1 MINSKIEMEY
11 KDLMFEVNT
20 TVEKIE
26 GKKKGFNLF
35 MSMFNWYN
43 EKYLH
48 SSFISMML
56 SLDERYLK
64 LFIEEIKKN
73 DDKGNFCVEDFC
85 KCDVY
90 PNINDHAEKLNIDIL
105 ITSKTTNKVIIIE
118 NKTFAKDRIVDGNPQ
133 LLGYGKK
140 IIESAEFENIRDE
153 KDIYYVY
160 LSLRGVFPSE
170 KEEFKD
176 KNLITISYD
185 VNIRNWIKKC
195 SGLETDGFKK
205 SLMQQYLDMI
215 DFALPDIKDILYLKR
230 LVAGNLDELFRM
242 YTSNENKDASFKD
255 AMKHVMWH
263 TIDDFITDLINKMKC
278 IEGITFNIPVSNGEY
293 QINKTD
299 LHQKITRMAH
309 IHTGKADVQFN
320 YKGESYNICFSSK
333 GIELSI
339 VGGKSKMIDDLSG
352 INFCNFECRET
363 FDMINKDE
371 ANIEI
376 EKVIDKIKSKLN
388 ITE

>member
-1 MINSKIEMEY
+1 MEY

-20 TVEKIE
+20 TVGKIE
-26 GKKKGFNLF
+26 RKKNGFNLF
-35 MSMFNWYN
+35 LSMFNWYN

-85 KCDVY
+85 KCDVF

-309 IHTGKADVQFN
+309 IHTGNADVQFN

>member
-1 MINSKIEMEY
+1 MESKNLKKLNAI
-11 KDLMFEVNT
+11 VG
-20 TVEKIE
+20 KIE
-26 GKKKGFNLF
+26 GKKNGFNLF

-85 KCDVY
+85 KCDVF

-105 ITSKTTNKVIIIE
+105 IISKTTNKVIIIE

-140 IIESAEFENIRDE
+140 IIKSAEFKNIRDE

-185 VNIRNWIKKC
+185 KNIRNWIKAC
-195 SGLETDGFKK
+195 IELETDDFKK

-215 DFALPDIKDILYLKR
+215 YFALPDVKDILDLKR
-230 LVAGNLDELFRM
+230 LVAGNLDDAFSM
-242 YTSNENKDASFKD
+242 YTSEENKDVDDFKD

-263 TIDDFITDLINKMKC
+263 TIDDFITDLIKKMAR

-309 IHTGKADVQFN
+309 KQTGKADVPFN

-339 VGGKSKMIDDLSG
+339 DDEKSKEIDYLSG
-352 INFCNFECRET
+352 INFCNFKCRET

>member
-1 MINSKIEMEY
+1 MEPKNEEEMKTIVGKIER
-11 KDLMFEVNT
+11 
-20 TVEKIE
+20 
-26 GKKKGFNLF
+26 KKKGFNLF

-85 KCDVY
+85 KCDVF
-90 PNINDHAEKLNIDIL
+90 PNRNDHAEKLNIDIL

-153 KDIYYVY
+153 KNIYYVY

-185 VNIRNWIKKC
+185 KNIRNWIKKC

>member
-1 MINSKIEMEY
+1 MEPKNEEEM
-11 KDLMFEVNT
+11 KTIVG
-20 TVEKIE
+20 KIE
-26 GKKKGFNLF
+26 GKKNGFNLF

-85 KCDVY
+85 KCDVF
-90 PNINDHAEKLNIDIL
+90 PNRNDHAEKLNIDIL

-185 VNIRNWIKKC
+185 KNIRNWIKAC
-195 SGLETDGFKK
+195 IELETDDFKK

-278 IEGITFNIPVSNGEY
+278 IEGITFNIPISNGEY

-299 LHQKITRMAH
+299 LHQKITRMSH
-309 IHTGKADVQFN
+309 NHTGKADVQFN

-339 VGGKSKMIDDLSG
+339 DGGKAKMIDDLSG
-352 INFCNFECRET
+352 INFCNFECRKT

>member
-1 MINSKIEMEY
+1 MEPKNEEEMKTIVGKI
-11 KDLMFEVNT
+11 VR
-20 TVEKIE
+20 
-26 GKKKGFNLF
+26 KKNGFNLF

-85 KCDVY
+85 KCDVF

-105 ITSKTTNKVIIIE
+105 IISKTTNKVIIIE

-140 IIESAEFENIRDE
+140 IIKSAEFKNIRDE

-185 VNIRNWIKKC
+185 KNIRNWIKAC
-195 SGLETDGFKK
+195 IELETDDFKK

-215 DFALPDIKDILYLKR
+215 YFALPDVKDILDLKR
-230 LVAGNLDELFRM
+230 LVAGNLDDAFSM
-242 YTSNENKDASFKD
+242 YTSEENKDVDDFKD

-263 TIDDFITDLINKMKC
+263 TIDDFITDLIKKIAR

-352 INFCNFECRET
+352 INFCNFKCRET

>member
-1 MINSKIEMEY
+1 MEP
-11 KDLMFEVNT
+11 KNEEELKT
-20 TVEKIE
+20 IVEKIE

-85 KCDVY
+85 KCDVF

-352 INFCNFECRET
+352 INFCNFKCRET

-371 ANIEI
+371 ANVEI

>member
-1 MINSKIEMEY
+1 MEPKNEEEM
-11 KDLMFEVNT
+11 KTIVG
-20 TVEKIE
+20 KIE

-56 SLDERYLK
+56 SLDERYFK

-85 KCDVY
+85 KCDVF

-153 KDIYYVY
+153 KNIYYVY

-185 VNIRNWIKKC
+185 KNIRNWIKAC
-195 SGLETDGFKK
+195 IELETDDFKK

-215 DFALPDIKDILYLKR
+215 YFALPDVKDILDLKR

-242 YTSNENKDASFKD
+242 YTSKENKDVDFKFID

-263 TIDDFITDLINKMKC
+263 TIDDFITDLIKKMAR
-278 IEGITFNIPVSNGEY
+278 IEGITFNIPVSNGVY

-309 IHTGKADVQFN
+309 KQTGKADVPFN

-339 VGGKSKMIDDLSG
+339 VGGKSKEIDYLSG
-352 INFCNFECRET
+352 INFCNFKCRET

-388 ITE
+388 ITK

>member
-1 MINSKIEMEY
+1 MEY

-20 TVEKIE
+20 TVGKIE
-26 GKKKGFNLF
+26 RKKNGFNLF
-35 MSMFNWYN
+35 LSMFNWYN

-85 KCDVY
+85 KCDVF

-278 IEGITFNIPVSNGEY
+278 IEGITFNIPISNGEY

-309 IHTGKADVQFN
+309 NHTGKADVPFN

-339 VGGKSKMIDDLSG
+339 DDEKSTEIDYLSG
-352 INFCNFECRET
+352 IKFCNFKCRET

>member
-1 MINSKIEMEY
+1 MEY
-11 KDLMFEVNT
+11 KDFMFEVKT
-20 TVEKIE
+20 IVGKIVR
-26 GKKKGFNLF
+26 KKNGFNLF

-73 DDKGNFCVEDFC
+73 DDKCNFCVEDFC
-85 KCDVY
+85 KCDVF
-90 PNINDHAEKLNIDIL
+90 PNKNDHSEKLNIDIL

-140 IIESAEFENIRDE
+140 IIESAKFENIRDE

-185 VNIRNWIKKC
+185 DNIRNWIKECFK
-195 SGLETDGFKK
+195 LETGDFKK

-215 DFALPDIKDILYLKR
+215 DFALPDVNDIIALKR
-230 LVAGNLDELFRM
+230 LVAENLDNAFRM
-242 YTSNENKDASFKD
+242 YTSKENKSVDDFRN

-263 TIDDFITDLINKMKC
+263 TIDDFITDLIKKMAR
-278 IEGITFNIPVSNGEY
+278 IEGITFNIPVSNGEF

-339 VGGKSKMIDDLSG
+339 VGGKSKEIDYLSG

>member
-1 MINSKIEMEY
+1 MESKNLKKLNAIVGKIER
-11 KDLMFEVNT
+11 
-20 TVEKIE
+20 
-26 GKKKGFNLF
+26 KKKGFNLF

-85 KCDVY
+85 KCDVF

-140 IIESAEFENIRDE
+140 IIESAEFKNIRDE
-153 KDIYYVY
+153 KNIYYVY

-185 VNIRNWIKKC
+185 KNIRNWIKKC
-195 SGLETDGFKK
+195 SGLETDDFKR

-215 DFALPDIKDILYLKR
+215 DIALPAVKDILDLKR
-230 LVAGNLDELFRM
+230 WVSGNLDIAFHR
-242 YTSNENKDASFKD
+242 YTSKENKDVDFKFID

>member
-1 MINSKIEMEY
+1 MEP
-11 KDLMFEVNT
+11 KNEKELNNI
-20 TVEKIE
+20 VEKIE

-85 KCDVY
+85 KCDVF

>member
-1 MINSKIEMEY
+1 MEY

-20 TVEKIE
+20 TVGKIE
-26 GKKKGFNLF
+26 RKKNGFNLF
-35 MSMFNWYN
+35 LSMFNWYN

-85 KCDVY
+85 KCDVF

-215 DFALPDIKDILYLKR
+215 DFALPDIKYILYLKR
-230 LVAGNLDELFRM
+230 LVAGNLEELFRM

-278 IEGITFNIPVSNGEY
+278 IEGITFNIPISNGEY

-309 IHTGKADVQFN
+309 NQIGKADVQFN

-339 VGGKSKMIDDLSG
+339 DDEKSKEIDYLSG
-352 INFCNFECRET
+352 INFCNFKCRET

>member
-1 MINSKIEMEY
+1 M
-11 KDLMFEVNT
+11 
-20 TVEKIE
+20 
-26 GKKKGFNLF
+26 KKKLKTIVGKIVRKKNGFNLF

-85 KCDVY
+85 KCDVF
-90 PNINDHAEKLNIDIL
+90 PNKNDHAEKLNIDIL

-185 VNIRNWIKKC
+185 KNIRNWIKKC
-195 SGLETDGFKK
+195 SGLETDDFKK

-215 DFALPDIKDILYLKR
+215 DIALPAVKDILDLKR
-230 LVAGNLDELFRM
+230 WVAGNLDIAFHR
-242 YTSNENKDASFKD
+242 YTSKENKDVDFKFKDAKFKD
-255 AMKHVMWH
+255 AMKHVRWH
-263 TIDDFITDLINKMKC
+263 TIDDFITDLIKKMAR
-278 IEGITFNIPVSNGEY
+278 IEGITFNIPISNGEY

>member
-1 MINSKIEMEY
+1 MEPKNEEEMKTIVGKI
-11 KDLMFEVNT
+11 VR
-20 TVEKIE
+20 
-26 GKKKGFNLF
+26 KKNGFNLF

-85 KCDVY
+85 KCDVF
-90 PNINDHAEKLNIDIL
+90 PNRNDHAEKLNIDIL

-140 IIESAEFENIRDE
+140 IIESAKFENIRDE

-185 VNIRNWIKKC
+185 VNIRNWIKAC
-195 SGLETDGFKK
+195 IELETDDFKK

-215 DFALPDIKDILYLKR
+215 YFALPDVKDILDLKR
-230 LVAGNLDELFRM
+230 WVAGNLDDAFSKYASEE
-242 YTSNENKDASFKD
+242 NENVDFKD

-263 TIDDFITDLINKMKC
+263 TIDDFITDLIKKMAR
-278 IEGITFNIPVSNGEY
+278 IEGITFNIPVSNGEF

-309 IHTGKADVQFN
+309 NHTGNADVPFN

-339 VGGKSKMIDDLSG
+339 DDEKSKEIDYLSG
-352 INFCNFECRET
+352 INFCNFKCRET

>member
-1 MINSKIEMEY
+1 MEY

-20 TVEKIE
+20 IVEKIE

-85 KCDVY
+85 KCVVF

-140 IIESAEFENIRDE
+140 IIESAEFKNIRDE
-153 KDIYYVY
+153 KNIYYVY

-185 VNIRNWIKKC
+185 KNIRNWIKAC
-195 SGLETDGFKK
+195 SGLETDDFKR

-215 DFALPDIKDILYLKR
+215 DFALPAVKDILDLKR
-230 LVAGNLDELFRM
+230 LVAGNLDIAFHR
-242 YTSNENKDASFKD
+242 YTSKENKDVDFKFKDAKFKD
-255 AMKHVMWH
+255 AMKHVRWH
-263 TIDDFITDLINKMKC
+263 TIDDFITDLIKKMAR

-309 IHTGKADVQFN
+309 KHTGNADVPFN

-339 VGGKSKMIDDLSG
+339 DDEKSKEIDYLSG
-352 INFCNFECRET
+352 INFCNFKCRET

-371 ANIEI
+371 ANVEI

>member
-1 MINSKIEMEY
+1 MEPKNEEEM
-11 KDLMFEVNT
+11 KTIVG
-20 TVEKIE
+20 KIE
-26 GKKKGFNLF
+26 GKKNGFNLF

-85 KCDVY
+85 KCDVF
-90 PNINDHAEKLNIDIL
+90 PNKNDHAEKLNIDIL

-195 SGLETDGFKK
+195 SGLETDDFKK

-242 YTSNENKDASFKD
+242 YTSNENKNASFKD

-333 GIELSI
+333 GIEQSI
-339 VGGKSKMIDDLSG
+339 VGGKSKEIDYLSG

>member
-1 MINSKIEMEY
+1 MEPKNEEEM
-11 KDLMFEVNT
+11 KTIVG
-20 TVEKIE
+20 KIE
-26 GKKKGFNLF
+26 GKKNGFNLF

-85 KCDVY
+85 KCVVF

-140 IIESAEFENIRDE
+140 IIESAEFKNIRDE
-153 KDIYYVY
+153 KNIYYVY

-170 KEEFKD
+170 KEEFED

-185 VNIRNWIKKC
+185 VNIRNWIKAC
-195 SGLETDGFKK
+195 IELETDDFKK

-215 DFALPDIKDILYLKR
+215 DFALPAVKDILDLKR
-230 LVAGNLDELFRM
+230 LVAGNLDDAFSM
-242 YTSNENKDASFKD
+242 YTSEENKDVDDFKD
-255 AMKHVMWH
+255 ALKHVMWH

-278 IEGITFNIPVSNGEY
+278 IEGITFNIPISNGEY

-309 IHTGKADVQFN
+309 NKTGKADVPFN

-339 VGGKSKMIDDLSG
+339 DDEKSKEIDYLSG
-352 INFCNFECRET
+352 INFCNFKCRET

-376 EKVIDKIKSKLN
+376 EKVIDKIKSK
-388 ITE
+388 

>member
-1 MINSKIEMEY
+1 MEPKNENEKKRNTIVGKIVRKM
-11 KDLMFEVNT
+11 N
-20 TVEKIE
+20 
-26 GKKKGFNLF
+26 GFNLF
-35 MSMFNWYN
+35 ISMFNWYN

-85 KCDVY
+85 KCVVF

-105 ITSKTTNKVIIIE
+105 ITSKTTHKVIIIE

-140 IIESAEFENIRDE
+140 IIKSAEFKNIRDE

-185 VNIRNWIKKC
+185 KNIRNWIKAC
-195 SGLETDGFKK
+195 IELETDDFKK

-215 DFALPDIKDILYLKR
+215 YFALPDVKDILDLKR
-230 LVAGNLDELFRM
+230 LVAGNLDDEFSM
-242 YTSNENKDASFKD
+242 YTSEENKDVDDFKD
-255 AMKHVMWH
+255 AMKHVIWH
-263 TIDDFITDLINKMKC
+263 TIDDFITDLIKKMAR
-278 IEGITFNIPVSNGEY
+278 IEGITFNIPVSNGEF

-309 IHTGKADVQFN
+309 NHTGNADVPFN

-339 VGGKSKMIDDLSG
+339 DDEKSKEIDYLSG
-352 INFCNFECRET
+352 INFCNFKCRET

>member
-1 MINSKIEMEY
+1 MEPKNEEEM
-11 KDLMFEVNT
+11 KTIVG
-20 TVEKIE
+20 KIE
-26 GKKKGFNLF
+26 GKKNGFNLF

-85 KCDVY
+85 KCVVF

-140 IIESAEFENIRDE
+140 IIESAEFKNIRDE

-185 VNIRNWIKKC
+185 KNIRNWIKKC
-195 SGLETDGFKK
+195 SGLETDDFKR

-215 DFALPDIKDILYLKR
+215 YFALPAVKDILDLKR

-242 YTSNENKDASFKD
+242 YTSNENEYVDFKD
-255 AMKHVMWH
+255 AMKHVRWH
-263 TIDDFITDLINKMKC
+263 TIDDFITDLIKKMAR
-278 IEGITFNIPVSNGEY
+278 IEGITFNIPISNGEF

-309 IHTGKADVQFN
+309 KQTGKADVPFN

-339 VGGKSKMIDDLSG
+339 DDEKSKEIDYLSG
-352 INFCNFECRET
+352 INFCNFKCRET

>member
-1 MINSKIEMEY
+1 MEPKNEKELNNIVGKIER
-11 KDLMFEVNT
+11 
-20 TVEKIE
+20 
-26 GKKKGFNLF
+26 KKNGFNLF
-35 MSMFNWYN
+35 LSMFNWYN

-85 KCDVY
+85 KCDVF

>member
-1 MINSKIEMEY
+1 MESKNLKKLNAIVGKIER
-11 KDLMFEVNT
+11 
-20 TVEKIE
+20 
-26 GKKKGFNLF
+26 KKKGFNLF

-85 KCDVY
+85 KCDVF

-153 KDIYYVY
+153 KNIYYVY

-185 VNIRNWIKKC
+185 KNIRNWIKKC

-215 DFALPDIKDILYLKR
+215 DFALPDVKDILDLKR
-230 LVAGNLDELFRM
+230 LVAEILDDAFSM
-242 YTSNENKDASFKD
+242 YTSKENKDVDFKFID

-339 VGGKSKMIDDLSG
+339 DDEKSKEIDYLSG

>member
-1 MINSKIEMEY
+1 MESKNLKKLNAIVGKIER
-11 KDLMFEVNT
+11 
-20 TVEKIE
+20 
-26 GKKKGFNLF
+26 KKKGFNLF

-85 KCDVY
+85 KCDVF

-278 IEGITFNIPVSNGEY
+278 IEGITFNIPISNGEY

-299 LHQKITRMAH
+299 LHQKITRMSH
-309 IHTGKADVQFN
+309 NHTGKADVQFN

-339 VGGKSKMIDDLSG
+339 DGGKAKMIDDLSG
-352 INFCNFECRET
+352 INFCNFECRKT

>member
-1 MINSKIEMEY
+1 MEPKNEEEMKTIVGKIQ
-11 KDLMFEVNT
+11 
-20 TVEKIE
+20 
-26 GKKKGFNLF
+26 GKKNGFNLF

-85 KCDVY
+85 KCVVF

-140 IIESAEFENIRDE
+140 IIESAEFKNIRDE
-153 KDIYYVY
+153 QNIYYVY
-160 LSLRGVFPSE
+160 LSLSGVFPSE
-170 KEEFKD
+170 KEEFED

-185 VNIRNWIKKC
+185 VNIRNWIKAC
-195 SGLETDGFKK
+195 IELETDDFKK

-215 DFALPDIKDILYLKR
+215 DFALPAVKDILDLKR
-230 LVAGNLDELFRM
+230 LVAGNLDDAFSM
-242 YTSNENKDASFKD
+242 YTSEENKDVDDFKD
-255 AMKHVMWH
+255 ALKHVMWH

-278 IEGITFNIPVSNGEY
+278 IEGITFNIPISNGEY

-309 IHTGKADVQFN
+309 NKTGKADVPFN

-339 VGGKSKMIDDLSG
+339 DDEKSKEIDYLSG
-352 INFCNFECRET
+352 INFCNFKCRET

>member
-1 MINSKIEMEY
+1 MEY

-20 TVEKIE
+20 TVGKIE
-26 GKKKGFNLF
+26 RKKNGFNLF
-35 MSMFNWYN
+35 LSMFNWYN

-85 KCDVY
+85 KCDVF

-230 LVAGNLDELFRM
+230 LVSGNLDELFRM

>member
-1 MINSKIEMEY
+1 MEY

-20 TVEKIE
+20 TVGKIE
-26 GKKKGFNLF
+26 RKKNGFNLF
-35 MSMFNWYN
+35 LSMFNWYN

-85 KCDVY
+85 KCDVF

-309 IHTGKADVQFN
+309 NQTGKADVQFN

-339 VGGKSKMIDDLSG
+339 DGGKAKMIDDLSG
-352 INFCNFECRET
+352 INFCNFECRKT

-376 EKVIDKIKSKLN
+376 EKVIDKIKSK
-388 ITE
+388 

>member
-1 MINSKIEMEY
+1 MEY

-20 TVEKIE
+20 TVGKIE
-26 GKKKGFNLF
+26 RKKNGFNLF
-35 MSMFNWYN
+35 LSMFNWYN

-85 KCDVY
+85 KCDVF

-176 KNLITISYD
+176 KDLITISYD

>member
-1 MINSKIEMEY
+1 MEPKNEEEM
-11 KDLMFEVNT
+11 KTIVG
-20 TVEKIE
+20 KIE
-26 GKKKGFNLF
+26 GKKNGFNLF

-85 KCDVY
+85 KCVVF

-140 IIESAEFENIRDE
+140 IIKSAEFKNIRDE

-185 VNIRNWIKKC
+185 KNIRNWIKAC
-195 SGLETDGFKK
+195 SGLETDDFKR

-215 DFALPDIKDILYLKR
+215 DFALPAVKDILDLKR
-230 LVAGNLDELFRM
+230 LVAGNLDIAFHR
-242 YTSNENKDASFKD
+242 YTSKENKSVDDFKD

-278 IEGITFNIPVSNGEY
+278 IEGITFNIPISNGEY

-309 IHTGKADVQFN
+309 NHTGKADVPFN

-339 VGGKSKMIDDLSG
+339 DDEKSKEIDYLSG
-352 INFCNFECRET
+352 INFCNFKCRET

-376 EKVIDKIKSKLN
+376 EKVIDKLKSKLN

>member
-1 MINSKIEMEY
+1 MEPKNENEKKRNTIVGKIVRKM
-11 KDLMFEVNT
+11 N
-20 TVEKIE
+20 
-26 GKKKGFNLF
+26 GFNLF
-35 MSMFNWYN
+35 ISMFNWYN

-85 KCDVY
+85 KCDVF
-90 PNINDHAEKLNIDIL
+90 PNRNDHAEKLNIDIL

-140 IIESAEFENIRDE
+140 IIESAKFENIRDE

-185 VNIRNWIKKC
+185 VNIRNWIKAC
-195 SGLETDGFKK
+195 IELETDDFKK

-215 DFALPDIKDILYLKR
+215 DFALPAVKDILDLKR
-230 LVAGNLDELFRM
+230 LVAGNLDIAFHR
-242 YTSNENKDASFKD
+242 YTSKENKSVDDFKD

-263 TIDDFITDLINKMKC
+263 TIDDFITDLIKKMAR

-309 IHTGKADVQFN
+309 NQTGKADVQFN

-339 VGGKSKMIDDLSG
+339 DGGKAKMIDDLSG
-352 INFCNFECRET
+352 INFCNFECRKT

>member
-1 MINSKIEMEY
+1 MEPKNEEEM
-11 KDLMFEVNT
+11 KTIVG
-20 TVEKIE
+20 KIE
-26 GKKKGFNLF
+26 GKKNGFNLF

-85 KCDVY
+85 KCDVF
-90 PNINDHAEKLNIDIL
+90 PNRNDHAEKLNIDIL

-140 IIESAEFENIRDE
+140 IIKSAEFKNIRDE
-153 KDIYYVY
+153 KNIYYVY

-185 VNIRNWIKKC
+185 KNIRNWIKKC

-339 VGGKSKMIDDLSG
+339 DGGKAKMIDDLSG

>member
-1 MINSKIEMEY
+1 M
-11 KDLMFEVNT
+11 DLMFEVNT
-20 TVEKIE
+20 IVEKIVR
-26 GKKKGFNLF
+26 KKNGFNLF

-85 KCDVY
+85 KCDVF
-90 PNINDHAEKLNIDIL
+90 PNKNDHSEKLNIDIL

-140 IIESAEFENIRDE
+140 IIESAKFENIRDE

-185 VNIRNWIKKC
+185 DNIRNWIKECFK
-195 SGLETDGFKK
+195 LETGDFKK

-215 DFALPDIKDILYLKR
+215 DFALPDVNDIIALKR
-230 LVAGNLDELFRM
+230 LVAENLDELFRM
-242 YTSNENKDASFKD
+242 YTSNENNDASFKD

-263 TIDDFITDLINKMKC
+263 TIDDFITDLINKMAR
-278 IEGITFNIPVSNGEY
+278 IEGITFNIPVSNGEF

-309 IHTGKADVQFN
+309 NHTGKADVPFN

-339 VGGKSKMIDDLSG
+339 VGGKSKEIDYLSG
-352 INFCNFECRET
+352 INFSNFKCRET

>member
-1 MINSKIEMEY
+1 MEPKNEEEM
-11 KDLMFEVNT
+11 KT
-20 TVEKIE
+20 IVEKIE

-85 KCDVY
+85 KCDVF
-90 PNINDHAEKLNIDIL
+90 PNRNDHAEKLNIDIL

-140 IIESAEFENIRDE
+140 IIKSAEFKNIRDE

>member
-1 MINSKIEMEY
+1 MEY

-20 TVEKIE
+20 TVGKIE
-26 GKKKGFNLF
+26 RKKNGFNLF
-35 MSMFNWYN
+35 LSMFNWYN

-85 KCDVY
+85 KCDVF

-352 INFCNFECRET
+352 INFCNFKCRET

-371 ANIEI
+371 ANVEI

>member
-1 MINSKIEMEY
+1 M
-11 KDLMFEVNT
+11 DLMFEVNT
-20 TVEKIE
+20 IVEKIVR
-26 GKKKGFNLF
+26 KKNGFNLF

-85 KCDVY
+85 KYDVF
-90 PNINDHAEKLNIDIL
+90 PNKNDHAEKLNIDIL

-140 IIESAEFENIRDE
+140 IIESAKFENIRDE

-185 VNIRNWIKKC
+185 KNIRN
-195 SGLETDGFKK
+195 
-205 SLMQQYLDMI
+205 
-215 DFALPDIKDILYLKR
+215 R
-230 LVAGNLDELFRM
+230 
-242 YTSNENKDASFKD
+242 
-255 AMKHVMWH
+255 
-263 TIDDFITDLINKMKC
+263 IN
-278 IEGITFNIPVSNGEY
+278 VSS
-293 QINKTD
+293 
-299 LHQKITRMAH
+299 
-309 IHTGKADVQFN
+309 V
-320 YKGESYNICFSSK
+320 
-333 GIELSI
+333 
-339 VGGKSKMIDDLSG
+339 
-352 INFCNFECRET
+352 
-363 FDMINKDE
+363 
-371 ANIEI
+371 
-376 EKVIDKIKSKLN
+376 
-388 ITE
+388 

>member
-1 MINSKIEMEY
+1 MEY

-20 TVEKIE
+20 TVGKIE
-26 GKKKGFNLF
+26 RKKNGFNLF
-35 MSMFNWYN
+35 LSMFNWYN

-85 KCDVY
+85 KCDVF

>member
-1 MINSKIEMEY
+1 MEPKNEEEMKTIVGKIER
-11 KDLMFEVNT
+11 
-20 TVEKIE
+20 
-26 GKKKGFNLF
+26 KKKGFNLF

-85 KCDVY
+85 KCDVF
-90 PNINDHAEKLNIDIL
+90 PNRNDHAEKLNIDIL

-140 IIESAEFENIRDE
+140 IIESAEFKNIRDE

-185 VNIRNWIKKC
+185 VNIRNWIKAC
-195 SGLETDGFKK
+195 IELETDDFKK

-215 DFALPDIKDILYLKR
+215 YFALPDVKDILDLKR
-230 LVAGNLDELFRM
+230 WVAGNLDDAFSKYASEE
-242 YTSNENKDASFKD
+242 NEYVDFKD

-263 TIDDFITDLINKMKC
+263 TIDDFITDLIKKMAR
-278 IEGITFNIPVSNGEY
+278 IEGITFNIPVSNGEF

-309 IHTGKADVQFN
+309 NHTGNADVPFN

-339 VGGKSKMIDDLSG
+339 DDEKSKEIDDLSG
-352 INFCNFECRET
+352 INFCNFKCRET

>member
-1 MINSKIEMEY
+1 MEY

-20 TVEKIE
+20 TVGKIE
-26 GKKKGFNLF
+26 RKKNGFNLF

-85 KCDVY
+85 KCDVF
-90 PNINDHAEKLNIDIL
+90 PNRNDHAEKLNIDIL

>member
-1 MINSKIEMEY
+1 MEPKNEEEMKTIVGKI
-11 KDLMFEVNT
+11 VR
-20 TVEKIE
+20 
-26 GKKKGFNLF
+26 KKNGFNLF

-85 KCDVY
+85 KCDVF
-90 PNINDHAEKLNIDIL
+90 PNKNDHAEKLNIDIL

-140 IIESAEFENIRDE
+140 IIESAKFENIRDE

-185 VNIRNWIKKC
+185 KNIRNWIKKC
-195 SGLETDGFKK
+195 SGLETDDFKR

-215 DFALPDIKDILYLKR
+215 NIALPAVKDILDLKR
-230 LVAGNLDELFRM
+230 LVVGNLDDAFSKYASEE
-242 YTSNENKDASFKD
+242 NEYVDFKD

-339 VGGKSKMIDDLSG
+339 VGGKSKEIDYLSG